1 VALNDKKEPEF
12 DPALDEEVPETTA
25 MAVKPSSDGGTM
37 EERLVAAMEL
47 MAQSNAMLAKKQDQG
62 PIQQVPLPK
71 AELRTPWYK
80 GPRQGRPKLAR
91 NTFMNGN
98 MLREIL
104 MSNEEVE
111 LFNRVKAGRYCN
123 GQVTI
128 TEKFSSEGRDEVEI
142 VVANKTRSD
151 QIALAQLA
159 PTAVVLLNNILREFD
174 ALA

>member
-1 VALNDKKEPEF
+1 MALNDKVEPEF
-12 DPALDEEVPETTA
+12 DPAVDEEIQEAPKPAATA
-25 MAVKPSSDGGTM
+25 TSL
-37 EERLVAAMEL
+37 EERLTRAIEL
-47 MAQSNAMLAKKQDQG
+47 MAAKQDQG

-71 AELRTPWYK
+71 ADLHTPWYHGK
-80 GPRQGRPKLAR
+80 RQGRPKLTR

-104 MSNEEVE
+104 LSNEEIG
-111 LFNRVKAGRYCN
+111 LFNQVKAGRYCN
-123 GQVTI
+123 GQVTV

-159 PTAVVLLNNILREFD
+159 PTATVLLNNILREQN